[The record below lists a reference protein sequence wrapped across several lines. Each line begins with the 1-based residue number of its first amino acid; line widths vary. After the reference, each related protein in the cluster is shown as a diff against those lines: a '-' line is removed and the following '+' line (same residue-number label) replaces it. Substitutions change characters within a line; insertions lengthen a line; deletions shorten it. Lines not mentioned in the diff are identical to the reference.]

1 MQTLHTELKALIVE
15 ALKLEDTQPEDIGD
29 EQPLFGEVG
38 LGLDSLDV
46 LELAV
51 ALEYRYGFQLQL
63 DAEEGRRVFAHVK
76 SLAEF
81 VEHKRTK

>member
-1 MQTLHTELKALIVE
+1 MQATLHDELKGLLVE
-15 ALKLEDTQPEDIGD
+15 SLKLETPADEIGD
-29 EQPLFGEVG
+29 EQPLFGEEG

-51 ALEYRYGFQLQL
+51 ALEYRFGFQLQL
-63 DAEEGRRVFAHVK
+63 DAEEGRRVFTNIK

-81 VEHKRTK
+81 VNEKRTK

>member
-1 MQTLHTELKALIVE
+1 MDTLRSELKTLIVQ
-15 ALKLEDTQPEDIGD
+15 ALKLDTPAEQIAD
-29 EQPLFGEVG
+29 EAPLFGDEG

-51 ALEYRYGFQLQL
+51 ALEYNYGFRLEL
-63 DAEEGRRVFAHVK
+63 DAEEGRRVFTHVH

-81 VEHKRTK
+81 VQEKRTK